1 MRKYLPVSGTVAFL
15 TWHLKQS
22 GDYKL
27 QSRSKQIEKIT
38 HQLSAHGVA
47 RTQWQ
52 LVEDGALLVVEL
64 RHTAGVLGQTF
75 GVDHS
80 IEVS

>member
-1 MRKYLPVSGTVAFL
+1 M
-15 TWHLKQS
+15 
-22 GDYKL
+22 
-27 QSRSKQIEKIT
+27 T

-52 LVEDGALLVVEL
+52 LVEDGALLAVEL

-80 IEVS
+80 IEVSRFRRNGHPDVVAITFDSNILAYF